1 MDLCD
6 NPNNG
11 FNGGIEFRS
20 NEESL
25 ADLTSQIHQLP
36 CCIKHNGPC
45 AVSQYFKPNKAGV
58 EVEGL
63 DVEEAFFR
71 GRKLEGLRV
80 PVPDGYEGY
89 VLGKKKNQR
98 GKRKDSD
105 SCDDDSNS
113 WETCAS
119 FRNIT
124 YWNHD
129 SFPSQND
136 AFLRCFHWFSVAEAL
151 HKPVSS
157 EDIAGT
163 TTHGSGKA
171 E

>member
-1 MDLCD
+1 MSTNLYNMPVDFQMIAIK
-6 NPNNG
+6 NG
-11 FNGGIEFRS
+11 RVHHIICQFKYLGIIEIQHKIR
-20 NEESL
+20 
-25 ADLTSQIHQLP
+25 
-36 CCIKHNGPC
+36 
-45 AVSQYFKPNKAGV
+45 PNKAGV

-63 DVEEAFFR
+63 HVEEAFFR

-151 HKPVSS
+151 HKPVRS